1 MFQWLK
7 DKFSKE
13 KKKPELTL
21 QIWSVVRGPMY
32 AEDLPVDEEPE
43 GAVCLLLKVAQDKDV
58 FDAEFWFEEVD
69 DAKKIMQH
77 FEKSILPLEI
87 SLEDYELVKK

>member
-21 QIWSVVRGPMY
+21 HIWSVVRGPVY
-32 AEDLPVDEEPE
+32 AEDLPLDEEPE
-43 GAVCLLLKVAQDKDV
+43 GAVMLLLKVAQDNEV
-58 FDAEFWFEEVD
+58 FDAEFWFEEVG
-69 DAKKIMQH
+69 DAQKILKH
-77 FEKSILPLEI
+77 FERSILPLEI
-87 SLEDYELVKK
+87 SMGDYELVKN

>member
-7 DKFSKE
+7 DKFS

-43 GAVCLLLKVAQDKDV
+43 GEVCLLLKVAQDNDV
-58 FDAEFWFEEVD
+58 FDAEFWFEEVG

-87 SLEDYELVKK
+87 SLGDYELVKK

>member
-7 DKFSKE
+7 DKFS

-32 AEDLPVDEEPE
+32 AEDLPLDEEPE
-43 GAVCLLLKVAQDKDV
+43 GAVCLLLKVAQDNDV
-58 FDAEFWFEEVD
+58 FDAEFWFEEVG

-87 SLEDYELVKK
+87 SLGDYELVKK

>member
-7 DKFSKE
+7 DKFS

-87 SLEDYELVKK
+87 SLGDYELVKK

>member
-7 DKFSKE
+7 DKFS

-32 AEDLPVDEEPE
+32 AEDLPLDEEPE

>member
-7 DKFSKE
+7 DKFS

-32 AEDLPVDEEPE
+32 AEDLPLDEEPE

-87 SLEDYELVKK
+87 SLGDYELVKK

>member
-7 DKFSKE
+7 DKFS